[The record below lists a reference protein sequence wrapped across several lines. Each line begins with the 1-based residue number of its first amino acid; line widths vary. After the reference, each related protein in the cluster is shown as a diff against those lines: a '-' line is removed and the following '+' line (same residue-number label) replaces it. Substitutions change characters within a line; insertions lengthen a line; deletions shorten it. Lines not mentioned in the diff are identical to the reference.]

1 MFKTAWIKFLSRF
14 LLCKRCNS
22 TWSYPFETRSYKIT
36 HTQLDYLKGLKQF
49 YHLPSIPN
57 TRLFARFTNC
67 RNNLYPFDLSIYRC
81 TSLQVNFIERCY
93 RMAREHW
100 YAVFK
105 ILWVIWNKQ
114 NKILHSVLCTLEY
127 VSSLIG
133 IYRQ

>member
-81 TSLQVNFIERCY
+81 TSLQVNYADNIPQNMFSLSGVIEWLENIDTPY
-93 RMAREHW
+93 LKFFEAFEIS
-100 YAVFK
+100 K
-105 ILWVIWNKQ
+105 IKSCIRFCAL
-114 NKILHSVLCTLEY
+114 
-127 VSSLIG
+127 
-133 IYRQ
+133 